1 MALSRIHGADPPPLP
16 YLVLPYTHLTRSENL
31 RPPQKVEGKDSKWRK
46 DGLEE
51 EKTGNLPIHQDQT
64 LQQVN

>member
-1 MALSRIHGADPPPLP
+1 MALSRIYGADPPPLP

-51 EKTGNLPIHQDQT
+51 EKTGN
-64 LQQVN
+64 